1 MPAAQQDKAVSRSEL
16 PRHPQTSCSTH
27 RIAAEQLDMMSHFAP
42 GEATMNATYLRALV
56 FPCVHQVTIAVI
68 LLRNK
73 EFGRLANEFETE
85 TRELKHPAENNGRA
99 GCTISFGDMSGAGFE
114 GEPAALHRTKKET
127 PRPFETH
134 FPAR

>member
-1 MPAAQQDKAVSRSEL
+1 
-16 PRHPQTSCSTH
+16 
-27 RIAAEQLDMMSHFAP
+27 
-42 GEATMNATYLRALV
+42 MNATYLQALV

-85 TRELKHPAENNGRA
+85 THELKHPAENNGEQAAPFFWRHERRGLRGRA
-99 GCTISFGDMSGAGFE
+99 CS
-114 GEPAALHRTKKET
+114 LHRTKKET